1 MLKITMSGTEA
12 EVREPAPVAAPRI
25 PMGRSEPPVPP
36 IPKVRP
42 PVSTAT
48 TKKKQTA
55 VSHGHRINKAP
66 PPWVAAYLGFEMRVG
81 SYFLPLLVMLSAGA
95 LAIHIAALTGS
106 SKGYF
111 SWDIKC
117 EGLVLGGTTSGSV
130 LTRRYELGWA
140 KFVITDGGVAGAA
153 TPLGKVD
160 AATALFGAVTGIV
173 HLVAAMCH
181 AALLYAAAWLFRHD
195 FRAPAWRAFKIAH
208 RGVVAVLVANVVLVM
223 VVFGVTAKY
232 AFTDAVMSSL
242 KSSSYFCAAND
253 DVGGEY
259 AYTCA
264 GFACAATALLGAL
277 LQWRGARADA
287 AVAWRFNRRKTLAP
301 LAAAPRPSQLQQ
313 QQQQQHEHVKQL
325 QDESEPPT
333 PLLSA
338 ATGGGLLAGIPE
350 CDTPRSGRGGGGF
363 GSDSDGGSHHG
374 GSRSGGSH
382 GGSGGGGGGYAS
394 SNAGY
399 NSDANSDG
407 GGGGIA
413 GDGAGFN
420 SEPGSDNGGG
430 DGGGHEEGAAARV
443 STKVRGGGGAAATTA
458 ARLFRHAVTPSQQLD
473 EEGQGSGLV

>member
-1 MLKITMSGTEA
+1 MSGTEA
-12 EVREPAPVAAPRI
+12 EEREPAPATDLGYDYEKEADYGFPWT
-25 PMGRSEPPVPP
+25 SQQQA
-36 IPKVRP
+36 
-42 PVSTAT
+42 AT
-48 TKKKQTA
+48 T
-55 VSHGHRINKAP
+55 
-66 PPWVAAYLGFEMRVG
+66 VG

-130 LTRRYELGWA
+130 LTRRYDLGWA

-160 AATALFGAVTGIV
+160 AATAFFGTVTGIV
-173 HLVAAMCH
+173 HLVSAVSH
-181 AALLYAAAWLFRHD
+181 AALLYAIAWLFRHD
-195 FRAPAWRAFKIAH
+195 FRAPAWRAFKLAH
-208 RGVVAVLVANVVLVM
+208 RGVVALLVANVVLVM
-223 VVFGVTAKY
+223 VVFGVTANY
-232 AFTDAVMSSL
+232 AFTDAVMSNL

-301 LAAAPRPSQLQQ
+301 LAAAPRPSQLLQQ
-313 QQQQQHEHVKQL
+313 QQQQQQQQQRTEQI

-338 ATGGGLLAGIPE
+338 AAGSGGLLAGIPE
-350 CDTPRSGRGGGGF
+350 CDTPRSGGGGGGF
-363 GSDSDGGSHHG
+363 GSDSDSGSHHG

-382 GGSGGGGGGYAS
+382 GGGGGGGYAS

-399 NSDANSDG
+399 NSGANSDG

-420 SEPGSDNGGG
+420 SEPGSDSGGG
-430 DGGGHEEGAAARV
+430 DSGGHEEGAAART
-443 STKVRGGGGAAATTA
+443 SAKARGGGGGAAATTA

-473 EEGQGSGLV
+473 DEGQGSGLV